1 MEFVNHLWFSFLAL
15 SVLRIASLGRV
26 QRCAVAA
33 KKVRKSTLMRS
44 TITKDG
50 SLQTS
55 LGQKGVNHFQR
66 FISVPFL
73 VVVGPGPDSCTAAR
87 FLLFSEKENG
97 SRSKKKSFHFLNQ
110 SRMRQA
116 HPITV
121 ILGHFCSNRLNLF
134 FSTTRTHH
142 NITCYYFQNLL
153 RGLLCSLF
161 CCNIDGFFS

>member
-26 QRCAVAA
+26 QRCAVAVAA

-73 VVVGPGPDSCTAAR
+73 VVVGPGPHSCPIRQGTAAR

-116 HPITV
+116 HPITD
-121 ILGHFCSNRLNLF
+121 IGTFLF
-134 FSTTRTHH
+134 E
-142 NITCYYFQNLL
+142 
-153 RGLLCSLF
+153 
-161 CCNIDGFFS
+161 

>member
-1 MEFVNHLWFSFLAL
+1 
-15 SVLRIASLGRV
+15 
-26 QRCAVAA
+26 
-33 KKVRKSTLMRS
+33 MRS

-73 VVVGPGPDSCTAAR
+73 VVVGPGPDSCPIRQGTAAR
-87 FLLFSEKENG
+87 FLLYSEKENG

-116 HPITV
+116 HPITD
-121 ILGHFCSNRLNLF
+121 IGTFLFEQTQSFF

-161 CCNIDGFFS
+161 CCNIDGFFSQQVAIITHHPPRVRLIAVGDQLIRGLHFY